1 MKKKLLVAML
11 TAVMVLTSACGQAQ
25 NTGNEGSESGSA
37 VEESVATEESTEAE
51 ESSEVQE
58 STEASESSEAQEE
71 ITFEVAGL
79 AEFYQDSFP
88 IGVAIPNSVLHNIG
102 KYEDVILNNFN
113 QITCENETKPDS
125 LLDKTA
131 SQADLENTY
140 LHAAVKFNNCAS
152 AIRFAQ
158 ENNLQLRIHPLVWH
172 SQTPGWFF
180 TEDYTDNGELASRE
194 VMLARMENYI
204 ADVINYFDENYPGLV
219 YAVDV
224 VNEAFDV
231 GDGDENGIRMKNN
244 KWYDTVG
251 PDYYYQAFVFA
262 KKYAPEYMTLY
273 YNDYG
278 CMDKVDLILGHLQ
291 QAKDEGL
298 IDGIGMQGHLNTD
311 DRIEHKF
318 ILAAKNFCKAGY
330 EVQVTELD
338 IGVKEDTESAY
349 LTQGRKYRVLFKE
362 LQELKAEGYPINGVT
377 VWGISDDLSW
387 RNGENPLMFDVK
399 LQPKK
404 AYLGAMQHSSI
415 PPIE

>member
-25 NTGNEGSESGSA
+25 STGNEGSESGSA

-51 ESSEVQE
+51 GSSEVQE
-58 STEASESSEAQEE
+58 SAEASESSEAQEE

-88 IGVAIPNSVLHNIG
+88 IGVAIPNSVLHNIS
-102 KYEDVILNNFN
+102 KYEDVILNNFT
-113 QITCENETKPDS
+113 QITCENETKPDYI
-125 LLDKTA
+125 LDKTA

-244 KWYDTVG
+244 KWYETVG

-262 KKYAPEYMTLY
+262 RKYAPEYMTLY

-298 IDGIGMQGHLNTD
+298 IDGIGMQGHLSTT

-330 EVQVTELD
+330 QVQVTELD
-338 IGVKEDTESAY
+338 IGISEDTESAY
-349 LTQGRKYRVLFKE
+349 LTQGRKYCVLFKK
-362 LQELKAEGYPINGVT
+362 LQDLKAEGYPINGVT

-415 PPIE
+415 PPVE